1 MVPSATPEHVIFAG
15 TTPDFTMAAYPTSL
29 SIDAGSSAISYV
41 VLTSLNGFSGTVSLS
56 QSSPSGLVASLSSS
70 IVTLSSGGNASSVLT
85 VSAASS
91 TAPGIYSIIITG
103 TGGGLSHSA
112 TVTVSVNQ
120 TSPDFSI
127 SASPMFLNI
136 QPGTSGS
143 STIIITA
150 LNGFSGTVS
159 LGIAPSQGLAVSL
172 MPASVVGS
180 GTATLTVTAPSN
192 GKYSATVT
200 GISGSLSHAVTVYVT
215 VGTSAAPDFAI
226 SASPANLA
234 ITAGSSAS
242 STVTLTSLNGFNGT
256 VYLTSQV
263 SPGGLAA
270 TLSGVSVSLY
280 PGGSGSSV
288 LTVSASTSTPPGSYT
303 VTVTGSSQ
311 AVSHSTAV
319 SVTVG
324 SSNQPD
330 FTISAI
336 PTSQKVMAGSS
347 ATSTI
352 SLTSVN
358 GFNGTVTLSTSAP
371 PLCVSCPGWGVSP
384 SSVMLPPGGTASS
397 TLTFSTTSGS
407 PLSSWVV
414 GVTGTSDGLSHVVDV
429 TFTIVSSSSTPDFT
443 LMANPSSF
451 SVPVGSSATSTVSLA
466 SLNNFS
472 GTVFLFASV
481 SPSGLAA
488 TVNPTS
494 VTLSSGGSAS
504 STLTVSSSIVGS
516 YSVTVSGT
524 SDSLSHKVSVT
535 VTVTSSSPTPDFSM
549 TANPA
554 SLVIPAGSSATST
567 IILSSINGFNGTVSL
582 DAPSP
587 LCPSPTCST
596 WYISPTSVSLAPD
609 GMAKATL
616 TISGGAAGGSG
627 NVTVFGTSGSLS
639 HSANVAFQVVQS
651 VSPDFT
657 LSANPTQISVP
668 PNTSGT
674 SSISVT
680 ALNGFS
686 GTVFLT
692 TSSSPGLAAN
702 ISPHNVTGSGTATL
716 TVNAANAGN
725 YAVTVTGTSG
735 SLFHSVTVSVTVSV
749 PPPPADFTIT
759 LTPTSQSV
767 TRGSSTSF
775 TIIVKGSNSFNG
787 TVSLT
792 ATVSPLVH
800 RGPTASLPSTVG
812 PYSTSTLTVSTF
824 RSTPT
829 GTYTITITAASGS
842 LTHTSTATVTVTH

>member
-1 MVPSATPEHVIFAG
+1 M
-15 TTPDFTMAAYPTSL
+15 
-29 SIDAGSSAISYV
+29 
-41 VLTSLNGFSGTVSLS
+41 
-56 QSSPSGLVASLSSS
+56 
-70 IVTLSSGGNASSVLT
+70 TLSSGGNASSVLT

-319 SVTVG
+319 SVMVG

-397 TLTFSTTSGS
+397 TLTFSTTAGS

-443 LMANPSSF
+443 LTANPSSF
-451 SVPVGSSATSTVSLA
+451 SLPVGSSATSTVSIA

-472 GTVFLFASV
+472 GTVSLFASA

-494 VTLSSGGSAS
+494 VTLSPGGSAS

-567 IILSSINGFNGTVSL
+567 IILSSINGFNGIVSL

-657 LSANPTQISVP
+657 LSANPTQISIP

-716 TVNAANAGN
+716 TVNAINAGN

-735 SLFHSVTVSVTVSV
+735 SLSHSVTVSVIVSA
-749 PPPPADFTIT
+749 PPPPADFTVT

-767 TRGSSTSF
+767 IRGSSTSF
-775 TIIVKGSNSFNG
+775 TITVKGSNGFNG

-812 PYSTSTLTVSTF
+812 PYSTSTVTVSTF